1 MRRMIE
7 VTKKVDG
14 KSFAVGI
21 AHIVGLEPMEDGG
34 TKVITTLL
42 INQLIEGSQVRTVYA
57 AYEVEEEYSVLY
69 GIINA

>member
-7 VTKKVDG
+7 VTNKADG

-21 AHIVGLEPMEDGG
+21 AHIAGLEPMEDGG

-42 INQLIEGSQVRTVYA
+42 INQVIEGSQVRMIYA
-57 AYEVEEEYSVLY
+57 AHEVMEDYANLY